1 MEEDNSKNHHNED
14 VTTNTRERW
23 QWTGT
28 ILASVMVLS
37 LPLIVG
43 LTTAGV
49 LSLSPISQGWF
60 ALYFTVTLMAATWAF
75 GKGTLEA
82 VREVRGRNG
91 D

>member
-1 MEEDNSKNHHNED
+1 
-14 VTTNTRERW
+14 
-23 QWTGT
+23 
-28 ILASVMVLS
+28 MVLS

-49 LSLSPISQGWF
+49 LSLSPISQVWF
-60 ALYFTVTLMAATWAF
+60 ALHFTVTLMAATWAF